1 MKTTKNRLFK
11 ALVTVMLLIIMAFAV
26 TGCIPNP
33 NESTETLGTTDALPK
48 IEAPYTP
55 MVVVEH
61 TETTVTLHA
70 TCNCNVDI
78 RIEVVYGQQEHELTK
93 LISLNE
99 GETKELTI
107 NDFAPDYYSDE
118 AIITHVSGSASH
130 TAPIETEEI
139 WWELQ

>member
-11 ALVTVMLLIIMAFAV
+11 TLTTVMLLLIIVFTV

-33 NESTETLGTTDALPK
+33 NESTETLGNDALPK
-48 IEAPYTP
+48 REAPFIP
-55 MVVVEH
+55 LVDVEH

-70 TCNCNVDI
+70 TCNCDVGI
-78 RIEVVYGQQEHELTK
+78 RIEVVYGQQGHALTK

-107 NDFAPDYYSDE
+107 NDFVPDYYSDE
-118 AIITHVSGSASH
+118 AIITHVSGYVKL

-139 WWELQ
+139 WLELQ

>member
-11 ALVTVMLLIIMAFAV
+11 ILATVMLLIIMAFAV
-26 TGCIPNP
+26 TGCIPDNTR
-33 NESTETLGTTDALPK
+33 ESAETLGTDLPSR
-48 IEAPYTP
+48 EAPYIP
-55 MVVVEH
+55 LIEAEH
-61 TETTVTLHA
+61 TETTVTVHA
-70 TCNCNVDI
+70 NFNCDVNI
-78 RIEVVYGQQEHELTK
+78 TIEVVYGQQEHELTK

-118 AIITHVSGSASH
+118 AIITHVSGSASR